1 MLIAVWMDRDGTLD
15 TISYSDMASL
25 NEAML
30 NGDWAG
36 LPDNIIKLNDK
47 GSVMR
52 EFILQIEELDV
63 SC

>member
-15 TISYSDMASL
+15 TINYSDMASL

>member
-1 MLIAVWMDRDGTLD
+1 MFIAVWMDRDGTLD
-15 TISYSDMASL
+15 TINYSDMTAL
-25 NEAML
+25 KEAML